1 LSAAQPTTQQPTE
14 FRFEWSIADADHNL
28 AVLQKHLLDPETALA
43 AKPFSSLT
51 PGSEFRPVELL
62 APLLSMHPLSPKFQ
76 ERISNGAEFPLRN
89 IAVADVH
96 ANLTRGNHKSAQGH
110 EARLIDLLKDKV
122 ERGWQ
127 LPLPRSAALL
137 IKGCEVAPLGMVAQT
152 MIDGKG
158 NAKSKFRLTHNQS
171 FNPSRTEKRSVND
184 RVDASQLTVARFGK
198 AFSRFIYHI
207 CYLRQLYPDE
217 RILVTKVD
225 WKSAYRQIHLRPST
239 AVRSRTSIDGLLLM
253 ALRMTFGGSPNPAQ
267 WSDVS
272 KVVTDLANDLV
283 RRNDW
288 DPQQFKSPHQALI
301 STDEAVGNNRGEI
314 RPDDAFAEPE
324 LFAVDEPEDD
334 RARFDCYLDDIFG
347 AFMDREAERSSAAIP
362 LALHI
367 VGRPHDPSRRESFPR
382 DDILAIPKFLA
393 EAKPSERKVI
403 LGWIVDTR
411 KLLIVAFPQDKF
423 KMWTKSVEDI
433 LRRHKSPIPAKELE
447 TLMGSTLS
455 HASYVIPFARHF
467 TGRLYKACER
477 ARRNGSARLTRMQL
491 EDLELWRKFL
501 RKAADGISINKLVCR
516 WPSTGIVRVDACPQE
531 WAATASKAASLEDTC
546 FPNRC

>member
-1 LSAAQPTTQQPTE
+1 LGAPHSTTQPTE
-14 FRFEWSIADADHNL
+14 FRFEWSIAAADHNL
-28 AVLQKHLLDPETALA
+28 AVLQKHALDLETALA
-43 AKPFSSLT
+43 AQPFSSLT
-51 PGSEFRPVELL
+51 PGSEFRPVKLL
-62 APLLSMHPLSPKFQ
+62 APLLSMHPLWPKFQ
-76 ERISNGAEFPLRN
+76 ERISNGAEFPLRE
-89 IAVADVH
+89 IADADRIADVH

-110 EARLIDLLKDKV
+110 EARLIDMPKDKV

-152 MIDGKG
+152 TIDGKG
-158 NAKSKFRLTHNQS
+158 NAKSKFRLTHDQS

-198 AFSRFIYHI
+198 AFSRLIYHI
-207 CYLRQLYPDE
+207 SYLRQLYPDE
-217 RILVTKVD
+217 RILMTKVD

-239 AVRSRTSIDGLLLM
+239 AARSCTCIDGLLLM

-272 KVVTDLANDLV
+272 EVVTDLANDLV

-288 DPQQFKSPHQALI
+288 DPQQFKSPHQALL
-301 STDEAVGNNRGEI
+301 STDEAVDNDRGEI

-324 LFAVDEPEDD
+324 FFAVDEPEDD

-347 AFMDREAERSSAAIP
+347 AFVDREAERSAAAIP
-362 LALHI
+362 ITLHI
-367 VGRPHDPSRRESFPR
+367 VGRPHDPSSRESFPR

-411 KLLIVAFPQDKF
+411 KLLVALPPDKF

-447 TLMGSTLS
+447 
-455 HASYVIPFARHF
+455 
-467 TGRLYKACER
+467 
-477 ARRNGSARLTRMQL
+477 RRT
-491 EDLELWRKFL
+491 
-501 RKAADGISINKLVCR
+501 
-516 WPSTGIVRVDACPQE
+516 
-531 WAATASKAASLEDTC
+531 
-546 FPNRC
+546 